1 MPSEPLQTQAQLYH
15 RVEIRQ
21 HDRGCI
27 YVNKEG
33 GTRSA
38 SLNSLAS
45 DMARWFEVRNI
56 DLIAEHLP
64 GVLNSIAD
72 RESRREVDWNDW
84 RLHPEVFSGS
94 IKSLEDFGR
103 PFRQLVEQPVSEV
116 RILEASLSGVGSQ
129 RVLTDLEG
137 AGSLF
142 FPPFPSRTR
151 YLLDILKTRVI
162 Y

>member
-1 MPSEPLQTQAQLYH
+1 MPSGSLQTQAQLYH

-21 HDRGCI
+21 HDRGYI

-38 SLNSLAS
+38 SLNSLAL

-72 RESRREVDWNDW
+72 RKSRRAVDWNDW
-84 RLHPEVFSGS
+84 RLHPEVF
-94 IKSLEDFGR
+94 R
-103 PFRQLVEQPVSEV
+103 
-116 RILEASLSGVGSQ
+116 ALS
-129 RVLTDLEG
+129 RV
-137 AGSLF
+137 
-142 FPPFPSRTR
+142 
-151 YLLDILKTRVI
+151 
-162 Y
+162 